1 MNAWRRPSLLHNSRF
16 KFFQVKK
23 EINYSLLAEF
33 SFDSKSIFTNVIKI
47 VGFDWVWLNK
57 NWIQKPIRTMR
68 VQRKEIVFR
77 YKAKPKKRVP
87 VNLVMNSTWGRRG
100 GGEVGLDLGSKGYNK
115 VFWLQLSF
123 FKHTLQIQELSTFIS
138 RSWQFEWKWEG

>member
-1 MNAWRRPSLLHNSRF
+1 MNEQIKQKKISVKAWRRANLLHNSRF

-33 SFDSKSIFTNVIKI
+33 SFDSKSIFTNVITKSRFRLS
-47 VGFDWVWLNK
+47 VTKQTLNT
-57 NWIQKPIRTMR
+57 KPIRKMR

-87 VNLVMNSTWGRRG
+87 VNLVMNSIWGRRG
-100 GGEVGLDLGSKGYNK
+100 GGGSGIR
-115 VFWLQLSF
+115 LR
-123 FKHTLQIQELSTFIS
+123 E
-138 RSWQFEWKWEG
+138 